1 MRVDLPKPGSARSRQ
16 DHVGDPTRRQPM
28 VRRADPKEHERAGA
42 RALPVQLGIAAA
54 GGGTAY
60 LSRSRPVPT
69 YSLVSSRVNLACASM
84 TVEIHST
91 SLCLAT
97 CSW

>member
-1 MRVDLPKPGSARSRQ
+1 MPATPALQVSTVPSGHS
-16 DHVGDPTRRQPM
+16 QPH
-28 VRRADPKEHERAGA
+28 DEEHERAGA

-60 LSRSRPVPT
+60 LRRSRPVPT
-69 YSLVSSRVNLACASM
+69 YRLVSSRVNLACASM

-91 SLCLAT
+91 SLCLTAR
-97 CSW
+97 SW

>member
-1 MRVDLPKPGSARSRQ
+1 MRSAWTGNDRHQPVAVIPSPMTRSTSAPAPVLSQYSSVSLRLAAPRAYLRRSR
-16 DHVGDPTRRQPM
+16 
-28 VRRADPKEHERAGA
+28 
-42 RALPVQLGIAAA
+42 L
-54 GGGTAY
+54 
-60 LSRSRPVPT
+60 VPT

-91 SLCLAT
+91 SLGLAT

>member
-1 MRVDLPKPGSARSRQ
+1 MLSAWTGNDRHRPVAVIPSPMTRSTSA
-16 DHVGDPTRRQPM
+16 P
-28 VRRADPKEHERAGA
+28 A
-42 RALPVQLGIAAA
+42 PVLSRYSSGIAAA

-60 LSRSRPVPT
+60 LRSSRPVPT
-69 YSLVSSRVNLACASM
+69 YSLVSSRVNLACASI

-91 SLCLAT
+91 SLGLAT